1 MGTLLARRRQKI
13 EVCTEYRYFGVYV
26 FQYGNQSTWYFQR
39 ALARTAGED
48 LGDGQSL
55 SDRIIAVAG
64 PVTWIAMEYSQA

>member
-26 FQYGNQSTWYFQR
+26 FQYGNQSTWYFRR

-48 LGDGQSL
+48 LGDG
-55 SDRIIAVAG
+55 
-64 PVTWIAMEYSQA
+64 